1 MRTPL
6 ENREDVLSCKN
17 PFLPGRLSFEL
28 AQRIIREES
37 FFERGFKLMN
47 GALMGWWDNSVNLHG
62 YFKAGLRL
70 LRVARIRV
78 LHGGS
83 SSSRNGSKNEET
95 W

>member
-6 ENREDVLSCKN
+6 EDREDVLSRKN

-47 GALMGWWDNSVNLHG
+47 GALMGRWDNSVNLHG

-78 LHGGS
+78 LHG
-83 SSSRNGSKNEET
+83 SSSRRSRSKNKET